1 MKSPLQE
8 RTRTGDSAPRVNP
21 RGRHIR
27 YSPGGVSPDRQP
39 PSDSPQQSAPDRRP
53 LGLKKNGAGDGSRT
67 RDLNLGKVAL
77 YQLSYSRVFFYFS
90 GKDRIKNSTITVVAV
105 KGLLIRDVT
114 RDVTLISVTGC
125 TTHMRWRRR

>member
-1 MKSPLQE
+1 M
-8 RTRTGDSAPRVNP
+8 P
-21 RGRHIR
+21 RGLTPGDGTSGIAQGE
-27 YSPGGVSPDRQP
+27 SPPTDGPR
-39 PSDSPQQSAPDRRP
+39 QSAPNSQPPTDGP
-53 LGLKKNGAGDGSRT
+53 WGLKKNGAGDGSRT

>member
-1 MKSPLQE
+1 
-8 RTRTGDSAPRVNP
+8 
-21 RGRHIR
+21 
-27 YSPGGVSPDRQP
+27 
-39 PSDSPQQSAPDRRP
+39 
-53 LGLKKNGAGDGSRT
+53 
-67 RDLNLGKVAL
+67 
-77 YQLSYSRVFFYFS
+77 VFFYFS

>member
-1 MKSPLQE
+1 M
-8 RTRTGDSAPRVNP
+8 NC
-21 RGRHIR
+21 
-27 YSPGGVSPDRQP
+27 
-39 PSDSPQQSAPDRRP
+39 
-53 LGLKKNGAGDGSRT
+53 KNGAGDGSRT